1 MEQNLNTEAL
11 LMIGRVEGKVDSLI
25 SLVSTQ
31 SQRIDGLEKRQT
43 QTEVDVVTL
52 KTQNSEKRSFVAS
65 VIAIFSVIVSAISA
79 YVSYK
84 T

>member
-43 QTEVDVVTL
+43 QTEVDVATL
-52 KTQNSEKRSFVAS
+52 KTQNTEKRSFVAS
-65 VIAIFSVIVSAISA
+65 VIAIFSVIISAISA